1 MVANSDGSFGLKQ
14 VISNTVYLLTYDET
28 SDTVIW
34 AASTG
39 ADTQKWYLN
48 RINYYLGDVN
58 YNGVIDSTDVTKLQ
72 NHIVGTTLL
81 TRPAALY
88 LADANQ
94 DGSINGQDV
103 LAVRQY
109 IAKYAE

>member
-34 AASTG
+34 ATSTG

-48 RINYYLGDVN
+48 RINYYFGDVN

-72 NHIVGTTLL
+72 NHVAGTSLL

-94 DGSINGQDV
+94 DGAINQSDVSIIQ
-103 LAVRQY
+103 QY
-109 IAKYAE
+109 ISNYAN